1 MSDAGK
7 LRVSDEER
15 EAAIDEL
22 REHTVAGRLSAEEL
36 DERLGAACRA
46 KTRADLDALRAD
58 LPVSSAAAKRAL
70 SARRSHLRRRLVQEA
85 GGSLTASLV
94 CVAIWIAAGA
104 TGGFWPIWVIIFTML
119 PVLRDA
125 WALLGPGSNLQA
137 LEASMQAR
145 HERRIAREARR
156 ARWRLPR

>member
-7 LRVSDEER
+7 LRVSDQER
-15 EAAIDEL
+15 EGVIEEL

-36 DERLGAACRA
+36 DQRLDAVYGA
-46 KTRADLDALRAD
+46 KTRADLDALRSD

-70 SARRSHLRRRLVQEA
+70 SARRSHLRRRLAQEA
-85 GGSLTASLV
+85 GGSLTASLI

-104 TGGFWPIWVIIFTML
+104 GGSFWPIWVIIFTLL
-119 PVLRDA
+119 PVVRDG
-125 WALLGPGSNLQA
+125 WALLGPGSNLES
-137 LEASMQAR
+137 LEASLQAR
-145 HERRIAREARR
+145 HERRLAREARR